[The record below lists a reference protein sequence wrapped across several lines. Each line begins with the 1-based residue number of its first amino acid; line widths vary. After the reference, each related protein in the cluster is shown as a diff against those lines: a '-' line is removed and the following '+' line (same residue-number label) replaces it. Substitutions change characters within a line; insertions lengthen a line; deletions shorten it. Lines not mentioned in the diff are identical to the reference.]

1 MTNTQ
6 DKMIRKFIDEYSDE
20 LSENETIRINH
31 DGCPAGT
38 DTRRRLYITKKPQVI
53 LGYCHNCQQSAARY
67 IAAKDRFK
75 PYHGRV
81 SKEKTETDKVFAYPC
96 TEKIDSHSPA
106 EVTIWR
112 QKNGLSMRE
121 CEDYNIKYVA
131 DEHAIYTPIRTMQHS
146 FVDLNGYQLRPLTN
160 EGAKYITHLKD
171 ETVPLGG
178 LLRHKDAKGTVVVE
192 DYISAVSIHRCK
204 YTDAFLA
211 MNVVCNYGVQIKPEI
226 LSQLPDDKPVYIWLD
241 NDSPHVKKK
250 ARDMQAVCQLLGFDT
265 YLVTRTE
272 EPKHIS
278 SVEIQRTLS
287 IEEAT

>member
-1 MTNTQ
+1 
-6 DKMIRKFIDEYSDE
+6 MIRKFIDEYSDE

-112 QKNGLSMRE
+112 QKNGLSIEE
-121 CEDYNIKYVA
+121 CANYGIKYVA
-131 DEHAIYTPIRTMQHS
+131 DQHAILTPIRTMKRN
-146 FVDLNGYQLRPLTN
+146 FVALNGYQLRPLTN

-171 ETVPLGG
+171 
-178 LLRHKDAKGTVVVE
+178 
-192 DYISAVSIHRCK
+192 
-204 YTDAFLA
+204 
-211 MNVVCNYGVQIKPEI
+211 
-226 LSQLPDDKPVYIWLD
+226 
-241 NDSPHVKKK
+241 
-250 ARDMQAVCQLLGFDT
+250 
-265 YLVTRTE
+265 
-272 EPKHIS
+272 
-278 SVEIQRTLS
+278 
-287 IEEAT
+287 